1 APRKPTVRA
10 MGSSRDSPARSAA
23 GRRPA
28 SSPERGG
35 LFAEE
40 IGPRGEQLGHF
51 PQAFTHLA
59 LITGTTALDEALDRL
74 ES

>member
-1 APRKPTVRA
+1 

-23 GRRPA
+23 GRGPA
-28 SSPERGG
+28 SSPERGC

-40 IGPRGEQLGHF
+40 IGPQGEQLGNF

-59 LITGTTALDEALDRL
+59 LITWTTALDEALDRL